1 MLLQL
6 SENRQSLLK
15 PNVRLIYLWVKKN
28 KTINQSK
35 TDEVIDLEIKYRV
48 ELETFL
54 KSDKKGP

>member
-1 MLLQL
+1 M
-6 SENRQSLLK
+6 S
-15 PNVRLIYLWVKKN
+15 KKN
-28 KTINQSK
+28 QTINQSK